1 MNYLAAI
8 ATIFSMT
15 GTIFNARKKISGFI
29 IWIVAD
35 ALWFIINL
43 RAAIKS
49 EIMGAH
55 SQAIDLFIQA
65 GIMIFYIVVAIVG
78 FVYWRRGK

>member
-1 MNYLAAI
+1 MNYLSAI
-8 ATIFSMT
+8 ALLLSMT

-35 ALWFIINL
+35 ALWFVINI

-49 EIMGAH
+49 DTLGEH
-55 SQAIDLFIQA
+55 NQAIDLYIQA
-65 GIMIFYIVVAIVG
+65 GIMIFYIFLAVGG